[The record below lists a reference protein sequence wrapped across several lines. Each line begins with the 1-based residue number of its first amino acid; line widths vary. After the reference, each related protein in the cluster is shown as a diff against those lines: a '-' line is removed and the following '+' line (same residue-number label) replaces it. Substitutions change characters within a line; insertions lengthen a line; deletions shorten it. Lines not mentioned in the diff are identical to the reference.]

1 MKNPYHSYGQ
11 NLARA
16 IHGVSQPDYVSMVA
30 QDGVLR
36 SGEGEPFQRELCK
49 IAAAI
54 YAETGGGKTVAGKLF
69 EKLASADTPW
79 CPQFSRFTDP
89 VLTAIGRWSVDES
102 TDEREKSASAAA
114 LLPIVASDRSGVPA
128 ALKLL
133 VGLGAI
139 GGAGAGSVAFMLG
152 RSARQSSAESQQLL
166 EKARAYKKLRREVD
180 EDLANSGA
188 LEEDTA
194 GAPSAGRTQRYS
206 L

>member
-11 NLARA
+11 HLARA
-16 IHGVSQPDYVSMVA
+16 IHGVPSAEYTSMVA
-30 QDGVLR
+30 QDRVLR
-36 SGEGEPFQRELCK
+36 SAEGEPFQREICK
-49 IAAAI
+49 IASAI
-54 YAETGGGKTVAGKLF
+54 FIETGGGNTVAGKLF

-79 CPQFSRFTDP
+79 CPEFSRFTDP
-89 VLTAIGRWSVDES
+89 VLTAIGRWSADEGIA
-102 TDEREKSASAAA
+102 EREKSATAAA
-114 LLPIVASDRSGVPA
+114 MLPIIASERSGVPS
-128 ALKLL
+128 ALKML

-166 EKARAYKKLRREVD
+166 EKARAYKKLRREVE

-188 LEEDTA
+188 LEDDTA
-194 GAPSAGRTQRYS
+194 GAAQSGRGQRYA